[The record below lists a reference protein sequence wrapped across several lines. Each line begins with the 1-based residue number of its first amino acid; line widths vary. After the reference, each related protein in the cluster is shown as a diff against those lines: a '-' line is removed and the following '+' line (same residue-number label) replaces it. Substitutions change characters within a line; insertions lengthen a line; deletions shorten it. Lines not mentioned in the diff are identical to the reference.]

1 MGRAEVHREPAHHLQ
16 PQGTPRATLSRPAQF
31 DLRIWVLVTDWNPL
45 TVWFWNKPYVR
56 FSAADYDETNLED
69 RFVHLTNNSVG
80 KHSTQEA
87 FGEGNMWYSEE
98 LSDHLRVCLES
109 DIFA

>member
-1 MGRAEVHREPAHHLQ
+1 M
-16 PQGTPRATLSRPAQF
+16 
-31 DLRIWVLVTDWNPL
+31 WVLVTDWNPL

-56 FSAADYDETNLED
+56 FSAADYDETNLDD

-87 FGEGNMWYSEE
+87 FGEGNMWYTEE
-98 LSDHLRVCLES
+98 LSDYLRVC
-109 DIFA
+109 FAVSISLLTSCLFITGSVWL

>member
-1 MGRAEVHREPAHHLQ
+1 M
-16 PQGTPRATLSRPAQF
+16 
-31 DLRIWVLVTDWNPL
+31 VTDWNPL

-56 FSAADYDETNLED
+56 FSAADYDETNLDD

-87 FGEGNMWYSEE
+87 FGEGNMWYTEE
-98 LSDHLRVCLES
+98 LADYLRVRFVVSISFLTPCLFHNRVS
-109 DIFA
+109 LAMTCGRMN

>member
-1 MGRAEVHREPAHHLQ
+1 MRV
-16 PQGTPRATLSRPAQF
+16 
-31 DLRIWVLVTDWNPL
+31 WVLVTDWNPL

-56 FSAADYDETNLED
+56 FSAADYDETNLDD

-98 LSDHLRVCLES
+98 LSDYLRVR
-109 DIFA
+109 FAAAISFVTPFLW